1 MKHEI
6 PLNGCAP
13 TPLAHYLKALGILR
27 LVAEQKDEDA
37 AGRWE
42 GERFVLRSTLDQA
55 ALERFFLEEY
65 RPTPAVTPWN
75 GRGGFLEGGEDD
87 EPDEDD
93 ESDENEEGSDQGRAG
108 AQMVAEFSG
117 QNGSLSER
125 FSLFQH
131 GLALIRDTKVLRD
144 LDKNRAE
151 LKRLKAEEKA
161 KKDRG
166 EKLTDIEKEAIKL
179 KETHVRALKVELLG
193 SLRNELPTE
202 MLPWFDACQI
212 LSEKPIPAP
221 LLGAGGLDGS
231 MDFGVNFMQRL
242 RSLFDLQSGK
252 PLTNVSE
259 WLRGAL
265 YGDPASTIPQVSIG
279 QFSPGA
285 AGGANATSGFS
296 SKSQANPW
304 DYVLA
309 IEGSLLFASA
319 ATRKLE
325 SGGAS
330 AMSYAFT
337 VQPTGS
343 GNAGLTIADETPK
356 GAKRKTA
363 EIWLPLWQR
372 SATLAEIRTLFS
384 EGRATLGRRPVRDS
398 LDFARAVATL
408 GVDRGIAAFQRYGFY
423 VRAGKAFFAIPLGR
437 MPARR
442 NAQCELI
449 VDLDEWL
456 EGLRKYVRR
465 GKNVPGRIVQLTHA
479 FENALF
485 SLANQGG
492 RSILQEVLTLLGAVE
507 FGCAKSA
514 KIREA
519 VPPLPLLSEAW
530 CLQADDGSDEYRIA
544 CALAGLYAPGLP
556 MRAHLVP
563 VEAERDG
570 YKWNPKSR
578 LCVWRSGALTNNLVR
593 VIDRRLLEAERRGYD
608 DKPFDGRAPADLCAV
623 MAFLR
628 GTTDDARIARLVAG
642 LACVRMPEHLPDRG
656 VMPEFVPAAFDVLKP
671 LFVSDGLLQ
680 WLGVLRADAKLPLP
694 EQLVALLRAGNDAQS
709 QRAIDLAMRRLRI
722 AGITVPANPR
732 TAPSH
737 GGLNAQRL
745 LCALM
750 IPMDAGDIAR
760 LCRRIVPKTDEQAA

>member
-13 TPLAHYLKALGILR
+13 SPLAHYLKALGILR

-42 GERFVLRSTLDQA
+42 GERFVLRSALDQA

-75 GRGGFLEGGEDD
+75 GRGGFLEGDDD

-93 ESDENEEGSDQGRAG
+93 EEGDENEEGPDQGRAG

-117 QNGSLSER
+117 QNGKLSER
-125 FSLFQH
+125 FSLFRH
-131 GLALIRDTKVLRD
+131 GLALIRNTRVLRD

-166 EKLTDIEKEAIKL
+166 KKLTDTEKETIKL
-179 KETHVRALKVELLG
+179 KETHVRALKAELLG

-296 SKSQANPW
+296 RKSQANPW

-325 SGGAS
+325 SSGAS

-343 GNAGLTIADETPK
+343 GNAGLTIADESPK

-372 SATLAEIRTLFS
+372 CAALTEIRTLFS
-384 EGRATLGRRPVRDS
+384 EGRATLGRKPVRDS

-408 GVDRGIAAFQRYGFY
+408 GVDRGITAFQRYGFY
-423 VRAGKAFFAIPLGR
+423 VRSGKAFFATPLGR

-449 VDLDEWL
+449 ADLDEWL
-456 EGLRKYVRR
+456 ERLRKFAR

-479 FENALF
+479 LEDVLF

-492 RSILQEVLTLLGAVE
+492 RNTLQEVLILLGAVE
-507 FGCAKSA
+507 FGCAKSSKA
-514 KIREA
+514 REA
-519 VPPLPLLSEAW
+519 VPPLPPLSEAW
-530 CLQADDGSDEYRIA
+530 CLQADDGSDEYRLA
-544 CALAGLYAPGLP
+544 CALAGLYAPNMP

-563 VEAERDG
+563 VEAEGDG
-570 YKWNPKSR
+570 YTWNPKSR
-578 LCVWRSGALTNNLVR
+578 LCVWRSGALTNNLMR
-593 VIDRRLLEAERRGYD
+593 VIDRRLLEAERRGD
-608 DKPFDGRAPADLCAV
+608 GKPFDGRARADLCAV
-623 MAFLR
+623 MAFLQ
-628 GTTDDARIARLVAG
+628 GTTDDVRIARLVAG
-642 LACVRMPEHLPDRG
+642 LACVRMPEHLPDRNAL
-656 VMPEFVPAAFDVLKP
+656 PEFVPAAFDVLKP
-671 LFVSDGLLQ
+671 LFMSDGLLR
-680 WLGVLRADAKLPLP
+680 WLRVLRADAKLPLP
-694 EQLVALLRAGNDAQS
+694 KQLVSLLRSGNDTQM

-750 IPMDAGDIAR
+750 IPMSAGDIAR